1 MTDADTP
8 VEPDRAEGAPHPRNA
23 PALIGQ
29 DRAERAFLA
38 AQGSGRLH
46 HAWLITGPPG
56 IGKATLAWRIARH
69 LLATRQVADAPGLF
83 GASDPVDSAAPSLS
97 TDADSPRNRRIT
109 ALTDPGLFLLRRG
122 WDDKA
127 RPPRLRQVITVDE
140 VRRLRGFFALS
151 LPDGGRRVVLVDAA
165 DDLNNQAAN
174 ALLKLLEEPPANT
187 VFLLVSHMPSR
198 LLPTIRSRCRTL
210 PCALLSP
217 DDVAQALVG
226 LLSDPDD
233 DDRHALA
240 RLSGGSVGAALRL
253 HVQDGLALA
262 RAIDRLLASLPVL
275 DRMAAQALAADL
287 AMRGA
292 EDRRALF
299 LDLLDA
305 RLSGL
310 ARQGATGHSASPPV
324 PAQLA
329 RSPAAGRRWADAQR
343 TLTGRVRQGLAV
355 NLDPHALILDMV
367 LTLETVAADCAAEG
381 QNTRPP

>member
-1 MTDADTP
+1 MTDADP
-8 VEPDRAEGAPHPRNA
+8 PMEPDRADGAPHPRSA

-29 DRAERAFLA
+29 ARAERAFAA

-56 IGKATLAWRIARH
+56 IGKATLAWRIARF
-69 LLATRQVADAPGLF
+69 LRAAPAVPDGPGLF
-83 GASDPVDSAAPSLS
+83 GPDDTAPPDLS
-97 TDADSPRNRRIT
+97 TDPDSPQNRRIT
-109 ALTDPGLFLLRRG
+109 ALTDPGVFLLRRG

-165 DDLNNQAAN
+165 DDMNTQAAN
-174 ALLKLLEEPPANT
+174 ALLKLLEEPPAST
-187 VFLLVSHMPSR
+187 VFLMVSHMPSR

-210 PCALLSP
+210 PCAPLVP
-217 DDVAQALVG
+217 DDVARALAG
-226 LLSDPDD
+226 LLPDLSD

-262 RAIDRLLASLPVL
+262 RVVDRLLAGLPGL

-287 AMRGA
+287 AARGA

-299 LDLLDA
+299 LDLVDA
-305 RLSGL
+305 RLAGL
-310 ARQGATGHSASPPV
+310 ARQGATGHAASPPV
-324 PAQLA
+324 PAHLA
-329 RSPAAGRRWADAQR
+329 TTPAAGRRWAEAQR
-343 TLTGRVRQGLAV
+343 ALTGRVRQGLAV

-381 QNTRPP
+381 QNARPA